1 VNKKFSHFLG
11 TFCLAA
17 IFGLFARSNINAQVI
32 SGDLVGTVLDKTG
45 AAVPGAT
52 IDAVNAETG
61 VKHTTKANEA
71 GEYRFTNLPV
81 GAYNVSAS
89 AASFAT
95 TTVSGFHVE
104 LNKTVTLPITLE
116 VKTLKVSELEAKRD
130 YRRRPGGSAGAGMD
144 AQLWLPG
151 AFAET
156 FTGAGLGKPMPAFSS
171 RWSFPHAG
179 Q

>member
-1 VNKKFSHFLG
+1 MLPGLRGGMVGVGFLNSKNLKFTPTGQGSREGAVNKKFSHFLG

-17 IFGLFARSNINAQVI
+17 IFGLFALSNIKAQVI
-32 SGDLVGTVLDKTG
+32 SGDLVGTVLDKSG

-52 IDAVNAETG
+52 IDAVKAGTG

-95 TTVSGFHVE
+95 TTISGFHVE

-116 VKTLKVSELEAKRD
+116 VKGVSNTIEVSGAAQPLETPP
-130 YRRRPGGSAGAGMD
+130 RR
-144 AQLWLPG
+144 
-151 AFAET
+151 
-156 FTGAGLGKPMPAFSS
+156 K
-171 RWSFPHAG
+171 
-179 Q
+179 